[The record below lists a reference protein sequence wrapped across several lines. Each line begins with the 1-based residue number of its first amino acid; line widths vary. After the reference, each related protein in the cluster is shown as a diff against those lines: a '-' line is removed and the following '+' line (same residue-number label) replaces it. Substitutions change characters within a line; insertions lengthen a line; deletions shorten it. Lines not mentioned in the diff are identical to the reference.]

1 MKCGPSQ
8 HKNSK
13 KIPLGIVRITGELN
27 PAAFVRASQWVVDIL
42 YTTKQYENQIAI
54 LIYTYEGFLQVF
66 GRGSF
71 DAKGNVAFTQLD
83 KKVFKILLGT
93 MSTIV
98 FCIGHIVQF
107 WISTEI
113 RVCK

>member
-1 MKCGPSQ
+1 M
-8 HKNSK
+8 
-13 KIPLGIVRITGELN
+13 
-27 PAAFVRASQWVVDIL
+27 VDIL

-83 KKVFKILLGT
+83 KKVFKIQFV
-93 MSTIV
+93 MRTIV
-98 FCIGHIVQF
+98 FSIGHIVQF